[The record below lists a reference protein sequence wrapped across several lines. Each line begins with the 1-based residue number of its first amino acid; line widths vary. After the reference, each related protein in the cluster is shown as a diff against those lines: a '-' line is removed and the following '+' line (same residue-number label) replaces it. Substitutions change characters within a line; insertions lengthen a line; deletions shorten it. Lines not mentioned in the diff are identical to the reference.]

1 MKNVSQLPFHHPP
14 GRVTGPSSSPSKGKP
29 VVVPSTLD
37 SPQRLEPRESV
48 SFQQSAPSSEPIVR
62 ETPQERVEKKRLE
75 EPAPQSVSL
84 SPTQEL
90 LSNDSVAGTL
100 TLLESPAPSASQS
113 TDGPSLVELLG
124 IQDTP
129 ASERRMESQEK
140 AYLRSYPYE
149 DGPKAETVRAE
160 LKERYTDPRNS
171 TEAFTRELE
180 SFAEQRGVVLGAPD
194 EFQKPLS
201 EVGVEPLK
209 KALAPTV
216 EALFG
221 NKDANHN
228 PEKKALVSA
237 QAGRFLDL
245 VAEAAPPGM
254 SASDAFKL
262 AQDNAVLVAYQDR
275 VSSEVF
281 MGDHGVRHLLG
292 HNIRVCEELADK
304 VVAQGG
310 TVTAKDRLVMHQT
323 MVMHDLGYAMNSVR
337 TGVQQDGIQGQENG
351 HNVLAARVLREQS
364 ADPANP
370 LNKLFGKEDLEHIH
384 SCILHHDKD
393 DQGNPGVELRM
404 GPQPSEEDRR
414 VNLETIVRTA
424 DNTHAF
430 DDKLPELAL
439 REPRSLKSLRMLQT
453 AAEVGDKALFKE
465 LQGDLKQKV
474 EAREDLAPDDRK
486 ALSNAVNTMDELAHR
501 FNTRRIAGRQPTY
514 EVSADGTITVG
525 VKESPIHRQVAALFG
540 QPAYKQLEK
549 FVEDNAGREV
559 KFDGRSERV
568 EGGALVVDVQLGTSS
583 QVKQTAFE
591 AQVTETV
598 LNDAAFTKFAMLDS
612 QLSKQQQL
620 QTDASEVE
628 AIKTRRLQLLQ
639 QYRQS
644 QD

>member
-1 MKNVSQLPFHHPP
+1 
-14 GRVTGPSSSPSKGKP
+14 
-29 VVVPSTLD
+29 
-37 SPQRLEPRESV
+37 
-48 SFQQSAPSSEPIVR
+48 
-62 ETPQERVEKKRLE
+62 
-75 EPAPQSVSL
+75 
-84 SPTQEL
+84 
-90 LSNDSVAGTL
+90 
-100 TLLESPAPSASQS
+100 
-113 TDGPSLVELLG
+113 
-124 IQDTP
+124 
-129 ASERRMESQEK
+129 
-140 AYLRSYPYE
+140 
-149 DGPKAETVRAE
+149 
-160 LKERYTDPRNS
+160 
-171 TEAFTRELE
+171 
-180 SFAEQRGVVLGAPD
+180 
-194 EFQKPLS
+194 
-201 EVGVEPLK
+201 
-209 KALAPTV
+209 
-216 EALFG
+216 
-221 NKDANHN
+221 
-228 PEKKALVSA
+228 
-237 QAGRFLDL
+237 
-245 VAEAAPPGM
+245 
-254 SASDAFKL
+254 
-262 AQDNAVLVAYQDR
+262 
-275 VSSEVF
+275 
-281 MGDHGVRHLLG
+281 
-292 HNIRVCEELADK
+292 
-304 VVAQGG
+304 
-310 TVTAKDRLVMHQT
+310 
-323 MVMHDLGYAMNSVR
+323 MNSVR

-364 ADPANP
+364 ADPTNP
-370 LNKLFGKEDLEHIH
+370 LNKLFNKEDLEHIH

-393 DQGNPGVELRM
+393 DQGKPGVELRM

-549 FVEDNAGREV
+549 FVEENAGREV
-559 KFDGRSERV
+559 KLDGRSERV
-568 EGGALVVDVQLGTSS
+568 EGGPLVVDVQLGTSP

-591 AQVTETV
+591 AQVTESV

-639 QYRQS
+639 KYRQS